1 MAIRGVAFDLDETLA
16 VPSRD
21 RTTLLGEAVA
31 LAGGPPITR
40 EEYLDAHR
48 KNLTQ
53 QTREP
58 IFADLLAQYE
68 ESQAD
73 AKSLADAY
81 RQVVTKSLSPV
92 GGSAALIEEL
102 KTDYRVGLLTN
113 GPINAQR
120 AKLEHLGWTELF
132 HAALVTGELPAGK
145 PDPAAFEALLSA
157 LGTKADETV
166 YIGDTPLDDIKG
178 ATEAGLFAVQV
189 RFEDGPDRDPRA
201 DAYIDRDRLALE
213 LPALLASI
221 D

>member
-58 IFADLLAQYE
+58 IFADLLTQYE

-113 GPINAQR
+113 GPIDAQR

-145 PDPAAFEALLSA
+145 PDSAAFEALLSA
-157 LGTKADETV
+157 LGTNANETV
-166 YIGDTPLDDIKG
+166 YVGDTPLDDIEG

-213 LPALLASI
+213 LPGLLASI